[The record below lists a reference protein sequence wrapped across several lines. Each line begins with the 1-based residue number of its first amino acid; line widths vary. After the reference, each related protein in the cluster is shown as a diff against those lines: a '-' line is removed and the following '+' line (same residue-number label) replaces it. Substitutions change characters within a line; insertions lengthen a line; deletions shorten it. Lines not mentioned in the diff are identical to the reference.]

1 VTRAAGSTYGVQV
14 SAARVGLD
22 GLAADFVEHRS
33 LVGDS
38 NAVVARE
45 LVLLESLLCGPQAN
59 APIVE
64 RLGKAWRSRTFR
76 AYYERPLL
84 LAAALRLEAMQEG
97 SALAPALA
105 SPIPDISAL
114 TTARL
119 ASALD
124 PDRLPIWLTLATR
137 KVQTNDVSR
146 AMAWRWP
153 ATLGRDRPL
162 VLVDVGC
169 SAGLGLVADR
179 LAIMW
184 TDDAGRPLPRF
195 GGRVVARL
203 GFDADPGDPRRPADV
218 QWLRACVWPGDN
230 ERLARLD
237 DAIAAFVSAAERG
250 EAPVVERVRAKQV
263 PARLQRIERACDPG
277 ALVLVVQ
284 SFVREYLDASEAE
297 PYATAMAAFLSSLP
311 VGRAMWVQLEL
322 SAPGDRPPAEIVAHA
337 SGGAPVRIGRC
348 GYHPQTVVVDRDG
361 LARLR
366 ETIAAFSARR

>member
-1 VTRAAGSTYGVQV
+1 VRV
-14 SAARVGLD
+14 SAARIGLD
-22 GLAADFVEHRS
+22 GLAADFVEHRM

-45 LVLLESLLCGPQAN
+45 LVLLESLLCGPRAN
-59 APIVE
+59 AAIVE

-97 SALAPALA
+97 SALAPSLA
-105 SPIPDISAL
+105 SASPDVSAL
-114 TTARL
+114 TTERL
-119 ASALD
+119 AAALD

-146 AMAWRWP
+146 AVAWRWP
-153 ATLGRDRPL
+153 ATLGRERPL

-179 LAIMW
+179 ISTSW
-184 TDDAGRPLPRF
+184 TDEAGHPLPRF

-203 GFDADPGDPRRPADV
+203 GFDADPGDPTRPPDV
-218 QWLRACVWPGDN
+218 QWLRACIWPGDN

-237 DAIAAFVSAAERG
+237 EAIAAFVSAAERG
-250 EAPVVERVRAKQV
+250 ERPVVERVRAKHV
-263 PARLQRIERACDPG
+263 PARLQRIERTCDPS
-277 ALVLVVQ
+277 ALLLIVQ
-284 SFVREYLDASEAE
+284 SFVREYLDPSEAD
-297 PYATAMAAFLSSLP
+297 PYATAMASFLASLP
-311 VGRAMWVQLEL
+311 AGRAMWVQLEL

-348 GYHPQTVVVDRDG
+348 GYHPRTVVVEREG

-366 ETIAAFSARR
+366 ETIAAFAVSARR